1 MNTPTKPMD
10 IETVRSILC
19 DMDQEKYHQESQQK
33 QTNDDVWPPQ
43 LEDAFIEAVYVFAT
57 VGQKKYQV
65 EEAYSGGTN
74 VELIG
79 RNDIISRYI
88 FMKTGQFRAR
98 KQVSSHIQV
107 WAHCKKPPSSRDMKA
122 AEFDQFKD
130 MFRRHYS
137 RATSEAG
144 LCRRRIR
151 RVASTSDVTLAKKAL
166 SRNALGIHSDP
177 VFADGD
183 RKRNSMWESDNSA
196 KRCRRV
202 VSELPPLAYRLTSD
216 SSDSASEQSVHE
228 PSCTYAPWT
237 GSVFDPRAFAGPQ
250 EAPPPLSLMLPHTPF
265 AAHASGFVPTFDAA
279 DPSHAMYDLGI
290 ATPVDPSVTAFT
302 AATFAAMAGFDSACV
317 TPAINTADF
326 MTDSLAPSTLFP
338 LHQPKSACSA
348 ADAISAFASAVGTE
362 CLSQPFP
369 PELTVATTDGSYLPQ
384 AALHPWS
391 QPVFETD
398 AASPCEP
405 QTHAAASS
413 IGDACKDAHSS
424 EYSREPSVCLDV
436 RATGSTAEWLQS
448 IRDIS
453 ETLKREHDSEP
464 RSDCDDTFDWHSI
477 LSQYLQSIG

>member
-19 DMDQEKYHQESQQK
+19 DMDQEKYHQESQQR

-65 EEAYSGGTN
+65 EEAYNGGTN

-151 RVASTSDVTLAKKAL
+151 RVASTSDVTLVKKAL
-166 SRNALGIHSDP
+166 SRNALGIYSDP

-183 RKRNSMWESDNSA
+183 RKRSSMWESDNSA

-202 VSELPPLAYRLTSD
+202 VSELPPLAYRLASD
-216 SSDSASEQSVHE
+216 NSDSASEHSVQE
-228 PSCTYAPWT
+228 PSCIYAPWS
-237 GSVFDPRAFAGPQ
+237 GSVFDPRAFARPQ
-250 EAPPPLSLMLPHTPF
+250 EAPQPLSLMVPHMSF
-265 AAHASGFVPTFDAA
+265 AAHASGFVPTFDAVN
-279 DPSHAMYDLGI
+279 PSHAMYDLGI
-290 ATPVDPSVTAFT
+290 DTPVDPSVTAFT

-326 MTDSLAPSTLFP
+326 MTDSLAPITLFP

-348 ADAISAFASAVGTE
+348 ADAISAFASAVSAE

-369 PELTVATTDGSYLPQ
+369 PELTAVTTTGSYLPQ
-384 AALHPWS
+384 AALHPWC
-391 QPVFETD
+391 QPTVETD

-405 QTHAAASS
+405 QTHTAVSP
-413 IGDACKDAHSS
+413 IGDAYKDAHSS
-424 EYSREPSVCLDV
+424 GYPREPSVCLDV

-448 IRDIS
+448 IRDIG

-464 RSDCDDTFDWHSI
+464 RSDCDDTDWNSI
-477 LSQYLQSIG
+477 LSQYLQSIV